1 MSNGSSTSSKT
12 AIVTLWSTPLFQSD
26 NCTKLLEI
34 LSIKGYPYVSF
45 STVKSAPDASDQIAS
60 RKQVVLTLYQWRQLL
75 GKACGIDFFLTQLP
89 AINEVGLKVI
99 KEEVLAT
106 AGSTQ
111 KRVQVVALDGKVFVS
126 IVEFFLAP
134 GLKVFVPTKKS
145 VFLTPIEFRIL
156 VQQSENVEIFLK
168 LGSFQATY
176 NPGI

>member
-12 AIVTLWSTPLFQSD
+12 AIVTLWSTPLYQSD

-45 STVKSAPDASDQIAS
+45 STIKSAPGASDQIAS
-60 RKQVVLTLYQWRQLL
+60 RKQVVLKLHQWRQLL
-75 GKACGIDFFLTQLP
+75 GKACGIDLFLTRLP
-89 AINEVGLKVI
+89 AINEFGLTVI

-106 AGSTQ
+106 AGSSQ
-111 KRVQVVALDGKVFVS
+111 KRVQLVALDSKVFLS
-126 IVEFFLAP
+126 IVEFYFAP
-134 GLKVFVPTKKS
+134 EIKVFVPTKKS
-145 VFLTPIEFRIL
+145 IFLTQIEFRNL